1 MRVNMN
7 NGTDD
12 ILSAVK
18 VVLGQHVGP
27 FSLHEPE
34 LKGNELAYVAD
45 CVESGWVSS
54 VGKYV
59 DRFEA
64 DLATYTGV
72 ERAIAVVNGT
82 AALHICLKLVGVQS
96 GDEVLIP
103 TLTFIATANAVSY
116 VGATPHFIDSELDT
130 LGVDAAKLE
139 SYLQTIATVEGG
151 LCINRHTGAVI
162 RALMPMHV
170 FGHPVEIDALAAL
183 CERWHIELVED
194 AAESLGSTYKG
205 RHTGNFGRIAGMSF
219 NGNKVVTTGGG
230 GAILTND
237 PELAA
242 RAKHLTT
249 TARVPHK
256 WSFVH
261 DEIGYNY
268 RMPNINAAL
277 GCAQLERLPDML
289 RRKRLVAQRY
299 IEAFS
304 IVENASI
311 MPSPPHS
318 ESNYWLMAM
327 ILRKPDLELRDN
339 VLQSLNAAGFMARPL
354 WTLLHKLPMY
364 RHCPKGDLAIA
375 ENLEARVVNLPS
387 SAFLAD

>member
-1 MRVNMN
+1 MALQRE
-7 NGTDD
+7 
-12 ILSAVK
+12 K
-18 VVLGQHVGP
+18 GP
-27 FSLHEPE
+27 VALHEPE
-34 LKGNELAYVAD
+34 FVGNEQDYVSECIA
-45 CVESGWVSS
+45 SGWVSS

-64 DLATYTGV
+64 DLAEYSGV

-82 AALHICLKLVGVQS
+82 AALHICLQLVGVRP
-96 GDEVLIP
+96 GDEVLVP
-103 TLTFIATANAVSY
+103 ALTFIATANAISY
-116 VGATPHFIDSELDT
+116 SGATPHFVDSERST
-130 LGVDAAKLE
+130 LGVDSAKLDAH
-139 SYLQTIATVEGG
+139 LNDIAVVTDNGIC
-151 LCINRHTGAVI
+151 LNKNTGAVI

-170 FGHPVEIDALAAL
+170 FGHPVDIDALSSL
-183 CERWHIELVED
+183 CEKWRIQLVED

-205 RHTGNFGRIAGMSF
+205 KHTGGFGRLAGMSF

-237 PELAA
+237 RALAD

-256 WSFVH
+256 WSFIH

-277 GCAQLERLPDML
+277 GCAQLERLPEIL
-289 RRKRLVAQRY
+289 RRKQVLAERY

-304 IVENASI
+304 TVDTASI
-311 MPSPPHS
+311 VKEPDYSK
-318 ESNYWLMAM
+318 SNYWLMAVM
-327 ILRKPDLELRDN
+327 LKKPDMALRDAT
-339 VLQSLNAAGFMARPL
+339 LEALNAAGFMARPL

-364 RHCPKGDLAIA
+364 AGCPRADLSTAVA
-375 ENLEARVVNLPS
+375 LEASVINLPS

>member
-1 MRVNMN
+1 MALQRE
-7 NGTDD
+7 
-12 ILSAVK
+12 K
-18 VVLGQHVGP
+18 GP
-27 FSLHEPE
+27 VALHEPE
-34 LKGNELAYVAD
+34 FVGNEQDYVSECIA
-45 CVESGWVSS
+45 SGWVSS

-64 DLATYTGV
+64 DLAEYSGV

-82 AALHICLKLVGVQS
+82 AALHICLQLVGVRP
-96 GDEVLIP
+96 GDEVLVP
-103 TLTFIATANAVSY
+103 ALTFIATANAISY
-116 VGATPHFIDSELDT
+116 SGATPHFVDSERST
-130 LGVDAAKLE
+130 LGVDSAKLDAH
-139 SYLQTIATVEGG
+139 LNDIAVVTDNGIC
-151 LCINRHTGAVI
+151 LNKNTGAVI

-170 FGHPVEIDALAAL
+170 FGHPVDIDALSSL
-183 CERWHIELVED
+183 CEKWRIQLVED

-205 RHTGNFGRIAGMSF
+205 KHTGGFGRLAGMSF

-237 PELAA
+237 RALAD

-256 WSFVH
+256 WSFIH

-277 GCAQLERLPDML
+277 GCAQLERLPEIL
-289 RRKRLVAQRY
+289 RRKQILAERY

-304 IVENASI
+304 TVDTASI
-311 MPSPPHS
+311 VKEPDYSK
-318 ESNYWLMAM
+318 SNYWLMAVM
-327 ILRKPDLELRDN
+327 LKKPDMALRDAT
-339 VLQSLNAAGFMARPL
+339 LEALNAAGFMARPL

-364 RHCPKGDLAIA
+364 AGCPRADLSTAVA
-375 ENLEARVVNLPS
+375 LEASVINLPS